1 DLSGITVGLNSYKY
15 YFENTCPNWDTI
27 YEGKENKIF
36 SIIVLDNNS
45 GIKPA
50 DIARFD
56 YNALADDFEN
66 PILIRALDI
75 NIYPLFG
82 FVFAK
87 TDEKNKKE
95 LYDILSSDLRKYI
108 IVRE

>member
-1 DLSGITVGLNSYKY
+1 MYNESWFPLVRKHIKFL
-15 YFENTCPNWDTI
+15 CPRN
-27 YEGKENKIF
+27 NIF

-50 DIARFD
+50 DIERFD
-56 YNALADDFEN
+56 YKALADDFEN

-75 NIYPLFG
+75 KAFPLFG

-87 TDEKNKKE
+87 TDEKNNSV
-95 LYDILSSDLRKYI
+95 IARFWS
-108 IVRE
+108 